1 MTTHAAGEP
10 AKAQEPMT
18 FSTHRHWLA
27 LAITL
32 ASASCSDGGASFDV
46 RYAPGFSQGPTTVSV
61 LGVFQGGRMSPE
73 AWAEIGPPL
82 SAALGQRKCEAAY
95 GEEMQR
101 EAPESFADLEEYT
114 MNNGV
119 TEELLE
125 RLAPSASGEMILTIS
140 VHGRS
145 RASARAG
152 AIDPRMAATAQQPLP
167 GSRLQTGRVPGTT
180 GRVPGQGTGAMT
192 PNALWESEGGELEI
206 AASLFSVRLHRP
218 VARVTMIYSGSS
230 AEDAI
235 SRFAKRL
242 RAELPGSTCR
252 GWRWAKP

>member
-1 MTTHAAGEP
+1 MTLP
-10 AKAQEPMT
+10 
-18 FSTHRHWLA
+18 THRHWLA
-27 LAITL
+27 IAITL

-46 RYAPGFSQGPTTVSV
+46 RYAPGFTQGPTTLSV

-73 AWAEIGPPL
+73 AWAQIGPPL

-101 EAPESFADLEEYT
+101 EDPQSFADLEDYT

-119 TEELLE
+119 TEDLLE
-125 RLAPSASGEMILTIS
+125 RLAPRASGEMILAIS

-145 RASARAG
+145 VASIRAG
-152 AIDPRMAATAQQPLP
+152 GIDPRLAATAQQPLP
-167 GSRLQTGRVPGTT
+167 GSRLQTGRVSGTT
-180 GRVPGQGTGAMT
+180 GRVPGQGSGVML
-192 PNALWESEGGELEI
+192 PNQPPEPESGEIEI

-218 VARVTMIYSGSS
+218 VARLTMLYSGPS

-235 SRFAKRL
+235 NKFAKRL
-242 RAELPGSTCR
+242 GAELPGSTCR
-252 GWRWAKP
+252 GWHFRQP